1 MKPLP
6 QSPLTKLAIIG
17 AGSVGSTIAH
27 SCIMRRL
34 PVQILL
40 NDIDQKRVEGEVLDL
55 SDGTFLSN
63 TTVTAA
69 QPQEVGQCD
78 IIVITAGAK
87 QRPGESRA
95 ALIERNYQIMKSV
108 LDGIKPIRSDA
119 QLLVVANPVEILCH
133 LAQKLSGLPHNQ
145 VFGSGTVLDS
155 ARLRVELADTL
166 HVNEASIHCYV
177 LGEHGDNQFV
187 AWSAGHVGGTPLL
200 GFDEMKNIDLA
211 QKSQAVARK
220 AYEIIDRKGSTYY
233 GIGACVSLLVETV
246 VCNTLRLLP
255 ISCYDPKFSTYV
267 STPAVLG
274 ARGVLRQVDL
284 PLNQEESQAMDKA
297 VASIKAITQ
306 KYH

>member
-17 AGSVGSTIAH
+17 AGSVGSTIAYA
-27 SCIMRRL
+27 CILRRL

-55 SDGTFLSN
+55 SDATFLSN
-63 TTVTAA
+63 TTVAAA
-69 QPQEVGQCD
+69 QAQEVGQCD

-108 LDGIKPIRSDA
+108 LEGIKPIRSDA
-119 QLLVVANPVEILCH
+119 KLLVVANPVEILCH
-133 LAQKLSGLPHNQ
+133 LAQKLSGLPQSQ

-155 ARLRVELADTL
+155 ARLSGELADTL
-166 HVNEASIHCYV
+166 HVNETSIHCYV

-187 AWSAGHVGGTPLL
+187 AWSAGRVGGTPLL
-200 GFDEMKNIDLA
+200 DFDEMKTINLA
-211 QKSQAVARK
+211 QKSKAVARK
-220 AYEIIDRKGSTYY
+220 AYEIIDRKGATYY
-233 GIGACVSLLVETV
+233 GIGACVSLLVDTV
-246 VCNTLRLLP
+246 VCNTLRVLP
-255 ISCYDPKFSTYV
+255 ISCYDPKFGTYV
-267 STPAVLG
+267 STPAILG
-274 ARGVLRQVDL
+274 AQGVLRQVNQ
-284 PLNQEESQAMDKA
+284 PLNHEESQAMDKA